1 MSRYSNKRMMLRTG
15 GGQFRKAVPADVGIG
30 GVCPVCRHFL
40 LQHYDG
46 DDTQHPDPRLFRYRC
61 FTCEPLTEA
70 EQKTRQE
77 KLAQEPKFSMAD
89 FFSTAT
95 PPNKACSGLAGTEA
109 AEGEGSQPANR

>member
-1 MSRYSNKRMMLRTG
+1 MSRYSNKRMMIRTG

-61 FTCEPLTEA
+61 FTCEPLTKA
-70 EQKTRQE
+70 EQKKRDE
-77 KLAQEPKFSMAD
+77 KLAKEPKFSMAD
-89 FFSTAT
+89 FFSTAKESHG
-95 PPNKACSGLAGTEA
+95 NKLS
-109 AEGEGSQPANR
+109 S